1 MEKVGKYKE
10 YEMVLILCK
19 GVIWVKVDEDVLVGE
34 NVKVLLIGNFGK
46 VIISFDLVMILLDI
60 VIGIFKIIVL
70 VGNLVVL

>member
-1 MEKVGKYKE
+1 
-10 YEMVLILCK
+10 MVLILCK

-60 VIGIFKIIVL
+60 VIGIFKILVL
-70 VGNLVVL
+70 VGSLVVL